1 MKGITPPPRPDRGT
15 VARFNPSGRRRWPL
29 VILGFCIGVGSVLWV
44 VGLILYVDHPGGF
57 IGDSAFAEAANE
69 ACENAF
75 STFPPPSGADATF
88 DERADAVE
96 ESHARLVAL
105 VDALGTLPV
114 DATDRDEVAWWIARW
129 RQFLAIGPEYAAAI
143 RTGDRDIYRQ
153 IGDLGDEPARDV
165 DDFAR
170 NNGIGACMI

>member
-1 MKGITPPPRPDRGT
+1 
-15 VARFNPSGRRRWPL
+15 VL
-29 VILGFCIGVGSVLWV
+29 LGFSIGVGAVLWV
-44 VGLILYVDHPGGF
+44 AGLILYVGHDHPGGF

-69 ACENAF
+69 ACENTF
-75 STFPPPSGADATF
+75 STLAPPAGPDATF

-96 ESHARLVAL
+96 KSHARLVAL
-105 VDALGTLPV
+105 VDVLRTLPV

-143 RTGDRDIYRQ
+143 RTGDPDIYTQ

-165 DDFAR
+165 NEFAR
-170 NNGIGACMI
+170 NNDIGACIA